1 MLIDDIKN
9 RKVLSVWDAF
19 GCGYAMFK
27 QNITPALFILLI
39 IYFPISLLS
48 GYITIAVSNL
58 AASVDIDAIMSNQ
71 EMLMNFVNSSEYVK
85 LAMYNLGSSLIDFI
99 LSPFGALAMIFLT
112 KEGLEGKMP
121 TYKEA
126 LSIAFSNAGRFI
138 CSMIV
143 YTICVFVLTMLGI
156 IPGIFLSV
164 VWSFYLQAMVLDNC
178 KGIKSLG
185 YSREL
190 VKGRWWR
197 TFLYI
202 IVFNLI
208 SYALSYLIGV
218 IFSFVG
224 ASYFMIVIEKLV
236 LSLVSMIFAAARTVI
251 YINYQGNGK
260 TAINMNV

>member
-9 RKVLSVWDAF
+9 RNVLSVWDAF

-71 EMLMNFVNSSEYVK
+71 EMLMSFVNSSEYVK
-85 LAMYNLGSSLIDFI
+85 LAMYNFGSSLIDFI
-99 LSPFGALAMIFLT
+99 LSPF
-112 KEGLEGKMP
+112 GLEGKMP

-126 LSIAFSNAGRFI
+126 LSVAFSNAGRFI

-143 YTICVFVLTMLGI
+143 YTICVFVLTILGI

-218 IFSFVG
+218 IFSFAG

-236 LSLVSMIFAAARTVI
+236 LSLVGMIFAAARTVI

>member
-1 MLIDDIKN
+1 MYKH
-9 RKVLSVWDAF
+9 F
-19 GCGYAMFK
+19 FK
-27 QNITPALFILLI
+27 R
-39 IYFPISLLS
+39 
-48 GYITIAVSNL
+48 
-58 AASVDIDAIMSNQ
+58 
-71 EMLMNFVNSSEYVK
+71 
-85 LAMYNLGSSLIDFI
+85 LIDFI

-126 LSIAFSNAGRFI
+126 LSVAFSNAGRFI

-143 YTICVFVLTMLGI
+143 YTICVFVLTILGI

-164 VWSFYLQAMVLDNC
+164 VWSFYLQALVLDNC

-218 IFSFVG
+218 IFSFAG

>member
-9 RKVLSVWDAF
+9 RNVLSVWDAF

-71 EMLMNFVNSSEYVK
+71 EMLMSFVNSSEYVK
-85 LAMYNLGSSLIDFI
+85 LAMYNFGSSLIDFI
-99 LSPFGALAMIFLT
+99 LSPFGALA
-112 KEGLEGKMP
+112 EGKMP

-126 LSIAFSNAGRFI
+126 LSVAFSNAGRFI

-143 YTICVFVLTMLGI
+143 YTICVFVLTILGI

-218 IFSFVG
+218 IFSFAG